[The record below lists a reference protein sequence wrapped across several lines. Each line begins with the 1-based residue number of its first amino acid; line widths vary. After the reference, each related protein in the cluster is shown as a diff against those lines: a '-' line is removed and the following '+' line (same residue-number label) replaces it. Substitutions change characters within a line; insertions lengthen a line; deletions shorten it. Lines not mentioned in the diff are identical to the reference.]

1 MKFDQERKK
10 ILSKEKG
17 TIHKKNFRLRI
28 ALGFPNSYEVGMAN
42 LGFLTVHRL
51 LNQIEGIFC
60 ERFFLFDY
68 SPTKGVRTLES
79 DSPLN
84 SFPLVAFSIAFEL
97 DYLNVL
103 KLLKLANIPLKS
115 EDRDGK
121 LPLLIA
127 GGVAPTL
134 NPETTAPFFDVLFI
148 GEAEEMIFEFVDEY
162 LKSLDKDKK
171 ISRDRLLFNLSQ
183 IKGIYVPKFYEPIY
197 KENGWLEKINPKED
211 VAPIIEKRKA
221 GPDLVPA
228 YSSIITPLSHFKD
241 FLLVEVGRGC
251 GRGCRFCAAGFIYR
265 PTRYYRKE
273 NILNL
278 VEDFS
283 YDCKNVGLVG
293 SMVSD
298 FPHLDELC
306 FSLGEKGK
314 KIGISS
320 FRVDQ
325 INKKLLEIL
334 VKSGL
339 ESLTIAPEVG
349 SERMWRVIRKNIN
362 KEDVL
367 ESAKTAA
374 QSGILNLKLYFMIGL
389 PFENSEDTNAIIS
402 LITEIQNIFL
412 KQGKKKR
419 IVVSLNPF
427 VPKAQTPFQWA
438 PMDKEENLQYKMKI
452 IADGI
457 KKMKGVLIEKKSI
470 REAILQGILSM
481 GNRRVGEGILHR
493 VEENLKFSKAW
504 EKARVDIDYLN
515 FTRKDYDIFFP
526 WDLIDAG
533 VDKNYLWKEFVRA
546 ETESMSKLMDGR

>member
-1 MKFDQERKK
+1 MKFEQERKK

-17 TIHKKNFRLRI
+17 TIFKKNFRLRV
-28 ALGFPNSYEVGMAN
+28 ALGFPNNYEVGMAN
-42 LGFLTVHRL
+42 LGFLTVYRL

-60 ERFFLFDY
+60 ERFFLFNY

-79 DSPLN
+79 DLPLN

-103 KLLKLANIPLKS
+103 KLLKLANIPPRS
-115 EDRDGK
+115 EDRDDRH
-121 LPLLIA
+121 PLLIA

-134 NPETTAPFFDVLFI
+134 NPETTAPFFDAIFI

-162 LKSLDKDKK
+162 LKSLDIGRK
-171 ISRDRLLFNLSQ
+171 ISRDELLFNLTR
-183 IKGIYVPKFYEPIY
+183 IKGIYVPRFYEPIY
-197 KENGWLEKINPKED
+197 KENGWVEKINPKKG
-211 VAPIIEKRKA
+211 VPPIVEKRKA
-221 GPDLVPA
+221 GLDLVPA
-228 YSSIITPLSHFKD
+228 YSPILTPLSHFKD

-265 PTRYYRKE
+265 PTRYYEKE
-273 NILNL
+273 KILKQ
-278 VEDFS
+278 VENFS
-283 YDCKNVGLVG
+283 GDSTSVGLVG

-306 FSLGEKGK
+306 LSLYEKGK

-349 SERMWRVIRKNIN
+349 SERMWRVIKKNIN
-362 KEDVL
+362 KKDVL
-367 ESAKTAA
+367 ESARIAA

-389 PFENSEDTNAIIS
+389 PFENDKDIDAIVS
-402 LITEIQNIFL
+402 LIAEIQNIFL
-412 KQGKKKR
+412 KQEKRKR
-419 IVVSLNPF
+419 IVISLNPF

-457 KKMKGVLIEKKSI
+457 KKMKGVFIEKKSI

-481 GNRRVGEGILHR
+481 GNQRVGEGILHR

-504 EKARVDIDYLN
+504 EKAGVDIDYLI
-515 FTRKDYDIFFP
+515 FTRKDYDTFSP

-533 VDKNYLWKEFVRA
+533 VDKNYFWKEFVRA
-546 ETESMSKLMDGR
+546 EKESLSKLGDGR

>member
-127 GGVAPTL
+127 GGVALTL

-221 GPDLVPA
+221 CPD
-228 YSSIITPLSHFKD
+228 
-241 FLLVEVGRGC
+241 
-251 GRGCRFCAAGFIYR
+251 
-265 PTRYYRKE
+265 
-273 NILNL
+273 
-278 VEDFS
+278 
-283 YDCKNVGLVG
+283 
-293 SMVSD
+293 
-298 FPHLDELC
+298 
-306 FSLGEKGK
+306 
-314 KIGISS
+314 
-320 FRVDQ
+320 
-325 INKKLLEIL
+325 
-334 VKSGL
+334 
-339 ESLTIAPEVG
+339 
-349 SERMWRVIRKNIN
+349 
-362 KEDVL
+362 
-367 ESAKTAA
+367 
-374 QSGILNLKLYFMIGL
+374 
-389 PFENSEDTNAIIS
+389 
-402 LITEIQNIFL
+402 
-412 KQGKKKR
+412 
-419 IVVSLNPF
+419 
-427 VPKAQTPFQWA
+427 
-438 PMDKEENLQYKMKI
+438 
-452 IADGI
+452 
-457 KKMKGVLIEKKSI
+457 
-470 REAILQGILSM
+470 
-481 GNRRVGEGILHR
+481 
-493 VEENLKFSKAW
+493 
-504 EKARVDIDYLN
+504 
-515 FTRKDYDIFFP
+515 
-526 WDLIDAG
+526 
-533 VDKNYLWKEFVRA
+533 
-546 ETESMSKLMDGR
+546 